1 MTLSKIVILIHPN
14 LRGDKC
20 TVQAFQLTKNEC
32 MDVAVESLSVPEELL
47 LGRSQKNPIS
57 NQASVAGAHTHSG
70 HMANL
75 PSSAVLFTAQ

>member
-1 MTLSKIVILIHPN
+1 
-14 LRGDKC
+14 
-20 TVQAFQLTKNEC
+20 

-57 NQASVAGAHTHSG
+57 NQASGAGARTHSG

>member
-1 MTLSKIVILIHPN
+1 MRQNVKENKRISADQNRVN
-14 LRGDKC
+14 GC
-20 TVQAFQLTKNEC
+20 CSWV
-32 MDVAVESLSVPEELL
+32 SLCVPEELL